1 MAVHNEN
8 YKEIL
13 GLLGDMYVKYININ
27 NSVTSR
33 APFIEKILKDISN
46 EVIVDYPEIN
56 GEKKTLYGQGLNSTQ
71 DGANTSTT
79 HNINN
84 DSFTGLVN
92 QALYTKIANIVVK
105 NESSVDNLGDTKGY
119 LKFAK
124 GFNDTAANQVKIYHN
139 EENVFNL
146 ICSMNLV
153 NVFIDI
159 LEAYN
164 NFLTEIR
171 NIRHLK
177 KNVNNIIIVNKTAR
191 DEGGA
196 ASGDN
201 YGYWIEGENSVN
213 QMSESTL
220 FLSIDSYDHQSDS
233 GTNATNNLFKDLR
246 VKYNGPQNFV
256 EGISAYSEEIQ
267 TLPAGGSGGLFL
279 VNKIQLRANSGS
291 ATDTLSGII
300 LKKIPDGRTVLKS
313 YNVEDSK
320 PEDIYLDD
328 IGDTPIDKYAS
339 TEFYKVLLERDK
351 RLLKNFLNTII
362 NLDLI
367 NRKTQIS
374 GLLKFFKVI
383 KEYFYIAIT
392 SGNILYNSVH
402 NNATIGTTPTSCA
415 ADSAPGACSY
425 TIYSDTAAN
434 STGYGIKYLT
444 KGEVLATST
453 YIYNGTSGS
462 TVCGSVK
469 LIVNAGIAGD
479 ESNNSMLGL
488 AITQNDTVYAPN
500 IIENIA
506 KIHIEGAKNANIS
519 SDDDLVLSDYGFL
532 AQVLTDRTIR
542 IKTRRNLFKHLQ
554 KQNDILA
561 AGEKTPASTI
571 LMGNALYINPNSED
585 NDVTYSVGNVGGTSD
600 STDFTESKV
609 KGSNLPF
616 KIKNLILNQ
625 KIELANTHVI
635 SINNS
640 TYPIEKIE
648 KNNDG
653 DIEFVIRARLQYPS
667 QKDTALND
675 VPVLILPYNYTTLL
689 KNGYELYG
697 AASRSE
703 NYFGTF
709 AKNNLV
715 YFQAMNNGDTVG
727 YDNKVTITIKKPLDY
742 KSGYINNVD
751 AINNIN
757 NQINSNQSKIK
768 NIKTLYDLNK
778 SKNNVL
784 YYQLVGYIILLI
796 GIIITLGLT
805 YVMKMEKPIIKLVA
819 SVCFG
824 IVVLQVV
831 TYYILGVLYI
841 ENFTQA
847 NIIENF
853 GTLEDLTMN
862 IDKAGIKT
870 KEFIVDG
877 TSDHGSKKREF
888 VNNQLLLFNSKI
900 IKAVELSNVSVGQ
913 GDATTAYSTLL
924 GNTSSERERRS
935 RVNSILSSE
944 TDGSLMHIDLLKY
957 SASVYGV
964 YIKTV
969 LMAGLAIT
977 ALFTINLYTDN
988 KYMENIAFV
997 GTFILVVIFSYYLIY
1012 SNSVVRTKSNNVYW
1026 GKENKSQYTDL
1037 K

>member
-1 MAVHNEN
+1 MYVKNEN

-13 GLLGDMYVKYININ
+13 GLLGDMYVKYIDIN

-33 APFIEKILKDISN
+33 APFIKKILKDISN
-46 EVIVDYPEIN
+46 EEIVDNPMIN
-56 GEKKTLYGQGLNSTQ
+56 GLQRTLYGQASESTGNY
-71 DGANTSTT
+71 D
-79 HNINN
+79 INN

-92 QALYTKIANIVVK
+92 QALYTKMANIVVENK
-105 NESSVDNLGDTKGY
+105 AGVDNLKNTKGY

-124 GFNDTAANQVKIYHN
+124 GFNDTGVDEVKIYHN
-139 EENVFNL
+139 EENVLNL

-164 NFLTEIR
+164 NFLTESR
-171 NIRHLK
+171 NIKHFK
-177 KNVNNIIIVNKTAR
+177 KHVNNIIIVNKTAR
-191 DEGGA
+191 DESGGTIK
-196 ASGDN
+196 N
-201 YGYWIEGENSVN
+201 YGYWINGENSEN

-220 FLSIDSYDHQSDS
+220 FLSIDSYDHQSDI
-233 GTNATNNLFKDLR
+233 GETATNKLFQDLR

-256 EGISAYSEEIQ
+256 EGNSVANDEIR
-267 TLPAGGSGGLFL
+267 TLPASGSGGLFL
-279 VNKIQLRANSGS
+279 DNKIQQGANPGT

-313 YNVEDSK
+313 YNATDSK
-320 PEDIYLDD
+320 PEDKYIDD
-328 IGDTPIDKYAS
+328 NGNTPIDNYTSSQFHEA
-339 TEFYKVLLERDK
+339 LLERDT

-374 GLLKFFKVI
+374 GLLKFFKII
-383 KEYFYIAIT
+383 KEYFHIAIT

-402 NNATIGTTPTSCA
+402 NTVYIGETPTTCTVS
-415 ADSAPGACSY
+415 DPDPSACSY
-425 TIYSDTAAN
+425 TIYCTTN
-434 STGYGIKYLT
+434 TKSTGYGIKYLSDSDLLT
-444 KGEVLATST
+444 KSTS
-453 YIYNGTSGS
+453 IYSGTSGTTICS
-462 TVCGSVK
+462 AVVLQHDPTDSA
-469 LIVNAGIAGD
+469 LAGD
-479 ESNNSMLGL
+479 SPSNSMLGL
-488 AITQNDTVYAPN
+488 AINENEISYVPR

-506 KIHIEGAKNANIS
+506 NIHIESAKKANIS
-519 SDDDLVLSDYGFL
+519 ISDDFTLSEKGFL

-542 IKTRRNLFKHLQ
+542 IKTRRNLFKYIQ
-554 KQNDILA
+554 ERNDDLA
-561 AGEKTPASTI
+561 DGEKITASTI
-571 LMGNALYINPNSED
+571 LMGSAFYINPDSED
-585 NDVTYSVGNVGGTSD
+585 ASIKYDPDDDVHSE
-600 STDFTESKV
+600 TDFTETKIRESE
-609 KGSNLPF
+609 LPN

-648 KNNDG
+648 TNSVTK
-653 DIEFVIRARLQYPS
+653 DIEFIIRARLQYPS
-667 QKDTALND
+667 QKDPSLND
-675 VPVLILPYNYTTLL
+675 VPVLILPHDYVTLFKSGYNPH
-689 KNGYELYG
+689 GD
-697 AASRSE
+697 ASNSE

-709 AKNNLV
+709 EKNNLV
-715 YFQAMNNGDTVG
+715 YFQAITSGSSAG
-727 YDNKVTITIKKPLDY
+727 YDNQVKITIKKPLDY
-742 KSGYINNVD
+742 KTGYINNVD

-784 YYQLVGYIILLI
+784 YYQLISYIILLL

-805 YVMKMEKPIIKLVA
+805 YAMKMEKPIIKLVS

-841 ENFTQA
+841 ENFTQV
-847 NIIENF
+847 NIVEKF
-853 GTLEDLTMN
+853 GTLVDLTE
-862 IDKAGIKT
+862 IAQSGTAT
-870 KEFIVDG
+870 KEFTVDG
-877 TSDHGSKKREF
+877 TSNHGGNKREY
-888 VNNQLLLFNSKI
+888 VNNQLLLLNSKI
-900 IKAVELSNVSVGQ
+900 IKAVELANVSVGQ
-913 GDATTAYSTLL
+913 GDATSAYTTLL
-924 GNTSSERERRS
+924 GNTSSERSRRA

-944 TDGSLMHIDLLKY
+944 SDSSLMHIDLLKY

-969 LMAGLAIT
+969 LMVGLAIT

-997 GTFILVVIFSYYLIY
+997 GTFILVVIFAYYLIY
-1012 SNSVVRTKSNNVYW
+1012 SNAVVRTKSNNVYW